1 MYYYMAYWF
10 KVVNPNVP
18 ENIPQLNNQQKP
30 FFFGASQIPVNLGL
44 SKNVY
49 SGAGFTG
56 NAPPKSYP
64 VLRDGKPIYHVLKY
78 PGEMSSSGK
87 GIKMP
92 LRR

>member
-18 ENIPQLNNQQKP
+18 EIIPQLNSQQKP
-30 FFFGASQIPVNLGL
+30 FFFGGSQVPVNLAL

-56 NAPPKSYP
+56 DAPPKKYP
-64 VLRDGKPIYHVLKY
+64 ISREGKPMYHVLKY
-78 PGEMSSSGK
+78 PGKMSSTGN
-87 GIKMP
+87 GVKMP